1 MAFSFA
7 LTIGNGNNTS
17 FPDVHALHTKD
28 IGYEVHDIATGGFVA
43 VDAAID
49 SIDQITVG
57 PFITPP
63 TTNQY
68 RVFVWSIGGDVTVGV
83 PIGTPVELVEAPE
96 SNVVTNDNVLIVQE
110 EDSLELIE
118 AEAPVTVIED
128 DIP

>member
-7 LTIGNGNNTS
+7 ITIGDGSNTS
-17 FPDVHALHTKD
+17 FPVVHALHTKD

-49 SIDQITVG
+49 SIDQITIG

-68 RVFVWSIGGDVTVGV
+68 RVFVWSIGGEVTLGL

-96 SNVVTNDNVLIVQE
+96 PSFVVNDTVLIFGA
-110 EDSLELIE
+110 SSFTSCGLGGGR
-118 AEAPVTVIED
+118 
-128 DIP
+128 

>member
-7 LTIGNGNNTS
+7 LTIGDGSNTS
-17 FPDVHALHTKD
+17 FPVVHALHTKD

-49 SIDQITVG
+49 SIDQITIG

-68 RVFVWSIGGDVTVGV
+68 RVFVWSIGGEVTLGSRLLRRLARLSRLLRQISIVYLFGQ
-83 PIGTPVELVEAPE
+83 LVEK
-96 SNVVTNDNVLIVQE
+96 
-110 EDSLELIE
+110 
-118 AEAPVTVIED
+118 
-128 DIP
+128 